1 MGHDGSLPPS
11 LTLGLGLLAATM
23 TLVTAGSVGIMGFLL
38 GKQLSSDAQ
47 AQQPRAKGKKHGG
60 SSHYEHELFSAG
72 AHPSGPARR
81 LRIPSGTASEDVR
94 VSDKKAIV
102 DVRITAIRPLI
113 SPAILVE
120 EIPLTKKIAQTV
132 SRSLLSRMRAATER
146 CDFVGECNRSTAD
159 ARAWPTSCAAWTT
172 DSWSW
177 SAPARSTTLTRP
189 STTVSCCLDSMLPH
203 IVT

>member
-23 TLVTAGSVGIMGFLL
+23 TLVTAGSVGLVGFLL
-38 GKQLSSDAQ
+38 GKQLSGD
-47 AQQPRAKGKKHGG
+47 AQQPHAKGKKHGG
-60 SSHYEHELFSAG
+60 VHFEHEFYSASG
-72 AHPSGPARR
+72 RSSGPARR

-132 SRSLLSRMRAATER
+132 RAA
-146 CDFVGECNRSTAD
+146 AY
-159 ARAWPTSCAAWTT
+159 
-172 DSWSW
+172 
-177 SAPARSTTLTRP
+177 
-189 STTVSCCLDSMLPH
+189 
-203 IVT
+203 